1 MSALTPYASTRK
13 AIAIALDAADYKMP
27 HATLAQLPEPFFL
40 IPGDARLPAIPL
52 TTGTVVVT
60 GSLEVTGP
68 VDFHQTGK
76 PIVNLVVVE
85 DCTLGLAYVDAFL
98 VVGGDLRVGTLVA
111 DSNYKGGVFV
121 GGDLIGHT
129 LVINDTGVEVDGQQY
144 VEHVANTEDLDSAAH
159 ALPALFVDDSPEP
172 RQLFL
177 ALRDSNI
184 PLVPAAKKKPAAN
197 KSANK
202 SAAKKPAANKP
213 AANKPA
219 AKKSAKKSAANKPA
233 ANKPAAKKSAANKPG
248 AKKSA
253 ANKPAANK
261 PVKPRAA
268 STRAPAKRISRSQR
282 RRAG

>member
-1 MSALTPYASTRK
+1 MAVLTAYASTRK
-13 AIAIALDAADYKMP
+13 AIATALDAADYKMP

-40 IPGDARLPAIPL
+40 IPGDAKLAGVPL

-144 VEHVANTEDLDSAAH
+144 VEHVANTEDVDSAAH
-159 ALPALFVDDSPEP
+159 VLPALFVDESPEP

-184 PLVPAAKKKPAAN
+184 PLVPATKKTAAKRT
-197 KSANK
+197 
-202 SAAKKPAANKP
+202 AAKKT
-213 AANKPA
+213 A
-219 AKKSAKKSAANKPA
+219 AKKTAAKKTAARKIAARKTAAKRSAANT
-233 ANKPAAKKSAANKPG
+233 SAVK
-248 AKKSA
+248 
-253 ANKPAANK
+253 K

-268 STRAPAKRISRSQR
+268 STRAPSKQRSRSKR